1 MDRMTFNTYNELAEY
16 MFTKAD
22 DGYNITSTLFVGD
35 AMELLKMLMR
45 YEEIDIG
52 EINISQPEYNGYD
65 KEYYISLSSDMTLNV
80 QAAQVDGIY
89 IYAEPDIM
97 LIHGDASS
105 SIIKTMNLDDCVEI
119 YIRDGICSDNAYAEN
134 DEDYDYDKNDVFDTL
149 FDNAELIKDSTG
161 EPIGISIDIVKVF
174 KNIFK

>member
-97 LIHGDASS
+97 LIHGYASS
-105 SIIKTMNLDDCVEI
+105 SIIKKMNRDDCVEI
-119 YIRDGICSDNAYAEN
+119 YIRDSVSGDDLYFDN
-134 DEDYDYDKNDVFDTL
+134 DEDYNYNENDVLNTL

-161 EPIGISIDIVKVF
+161 EPIGISIDIVKLF
-174 KNIFK
+174 ENIFK